1 MKMRYHFKAI
11 ITDKKNNVLS
21 IGENNYNKSHP
32 YMAKMAMACG
42 EDKKIFLHAEIAA
55 IVKCREL
62 KKADSIYIHRI
73 RNNGDIELANP
84 CKICKGA
91 NRLLG
96 LKINPVKK

>member
-1 MKMRYHFKAI
+1 MKMRYHFKAL
-11 ITDKKNNVLS
+11 ITDKKGHVLS
-21 IGENNYNKSHP
+21 IGENNYKKSHP

-55 IVKCREL
+55 IVKCKEIKR
-62 KKADSIYIHRI
+62 AANIHIYRI

-91 NRLLG
+91 IKLLG

>member
-11 ITDKKNNVLS
+11 ITDKKGNVLS

-55 IVKCREL
+55 IIKCKEL
-62 KKADSIYIHRI
+62 KKADNIYIYRI
-73 RNNGDIELANP
+73 RNNGDIELVNP
-84 CKICKGA
+84 CKICRSAIKE
-91 NRLLG
+91 LG
-96 LKINPVKK
+96 LNINLVK